1 MNREIKTMDKQVR
14 STVSEALHKT
24 SRYNSFLF
32 FKQPRFRNTR
42 IVTRILHPLLIV
54 DNENNL

>member
-1 MNREIKTMDKQVR
+1 MDKQVR